1 MLDKQTGYIRL
12 TRFSRN
18 SDQEMKDAL
27 ENLIENNMTGLILDL
42 RDNPGGLLNSA
53 VNILDMFTEK
63 GQLLVYTKGKTYK
76 SKRKY
81 LSKSEPLVPENLKI

>member
-1 MLDKQTGYIRL
+1 
-12 TRFSRN
+12 
-18 SDQEMKDAL
+18 MKDAL

-76 SKRKY
+76 SKEST
-81 LSKSEPLVPENLKI
+81 LANQNLWFLRI